1 MVSVA
6 KGINPRCKTKNK
18 IQMKNTTDT
27 IGSEGT
33 ELLVTIPAVKKR
45 RYNEI
50 LKAANDEGTIQAGDA
65 RELFSRPENHTTMS
79 LACALRLA
87 GFALE
92 AQ

>member
-1 MVSVA
+1 M
-6 KGINPRCKTKNK
+6 KT
-18 IQMKNTTDT
+18 QSDT

-33 ELLVTIPAVKKR
+33 EYRVTIPAGKKA

-50 LKAANDEGTIQAGDA
+50 VDAANEEGTIQAGAA

-79 LACALRLA
+79 LASALRIA
-87 GFALE
+87 GFTIE